1 VVVNDHHDW
10 LQNTPQVSSLTIA
23 RPTGC
28 AMVSPSVVC
37 FQALRYP
44 RVKGVFRGKNYQN
57 LQFREFG
64 GFLRFWPAVLQPTT
78 KSGQPGSNFAEGG
91 LVMNFKFVAAAS
103 LAVFSIGSQAD
114 NLGPLVSSA
123 SFSKTVAAG
132 SFIDIWS
139 FDLATPSI
147 VAASATN
154 VEISFGGPS
163 FGGIDNF
170 AAWLNNVPLQ
180 WSLSQ
185 STNKGITVSTQVLS
199 GSTTLPA
206 GTFQLTIS
214 GIADAGGASYG
225 GNIVAT
231 PVPEPETLAMMLA
244 GLGALAFVAG
254 RRQNP

>member
-1 VVVNDHHDW
+1 M
-10 LQNTPQVSSLTIA
+10 T
-23 RPTGC
+23 
-28 AMVSPSVVC
+28 
-37 FQALRYP
+37 
-44 RVKGVFRGKNYQN
+44 
-57 LQFREFG
+57 
-64 GFLRFWPAVLQPTT
+64 
-78 KSGQPGSNFAEGG
+78 
-91 LVMNFKFVAAAS
+91 FKFAAVAS
-103 LAVFSIGSQAD
+103 LAALSINGQAAD
-114 NLGPLVSSA
+114 LGPLVSSA

-132 SFIDIWS
+132 SFTDIWS

-180 WSLSQ
+180 WSLGQ
-185 STNKGITVSTQVLS
+185 STNHGITVATQVLS
-199 GSTTLPA
+199 GSTALPA
-206 GTFQLTIS
+206 GTFQLKIS
-214 GIADAGGASYG
+214 GVADVGGASYG

-254 RRQNP
+254 RRKNP